1 MTGRERQAAVDMT
14 RGSPVKLILRFT
26 LPLLIGQMM
35 QQIYTL
41 TDTMITGHFIGD
53 AAIAAIGASTSLNDL
68 MINFANGMCNGCGII
83 IGQLYGAQKMDKL
96 RRATAVMLMFG
107 VGLGALLT
115 LGVMIGIEP
124 LMRLLNTPESVF
136 DEAMRYAAV
145 VCGGV
150 GVTILYNMCA
160 SFMRSLGNGRM
171 PLVFLTISCVLN
183 IALDTLFVVVLHI
196 GVVGTALATLIAQC
210 ISALL
215 SVAYIARAFKPF
227 LPRKADFRAP
237 AGLWTQMAASGL
249 SMGLMNSVYAL
260 GSLTMQRA
268 INTLGETVMAAHT
281 SARRILSLTGAPMS
295 NLGTAGAESNHPDG
309 ADLGGGGHGRHGHAW
324 AGAAAAAHRHKQRRI
339 AALWHDVSAGER
351 GAVSAAGLSGH
362 DAAGNAGT
370 GDARCA
376 GGFLVH

>member
-215 SVAYIARAFKPF
+215 SMAYIARAFKPF

-268 INTLGETVMAAHT
+268 INTLGETVMARCIVSEP
-281 SARRILSLTGAPMS
+281 SA
-295 NLGTAGAESNHPDG
+295 
-309 ADLGGGGHGRHGHAW
+309 
-324 AGAAAAAHRHKQRRI
+324 
-339 AALWHDVSAGER
+339 
-351 GAVSAAGLSGH
+351 
-362 DAAGNAGT
+362 
-370 GDARCA
+370 
-376 GGFLVH
+376 